1 MNIDTWCVERLN
13 TTMREYEQLKAA
25 GMDTIGD
32 VKEALNQGAQVFAER
47 VRGKIETAQKLAKQ
61 IDELEGGKE
70 ITEPPAPA
78 GDAPDTS
85 NDARPY
91 TPMFAPPPN
100 KSALRGPR
108 TLDELKSYQ
117 EDIITPEIAANILGC
132 GAPDICNQAQV
143 DAGALG
149 FPVIVLC
156 GEVKIPRRGFIHFM
170 EYGHTGGGG
179 KN

>member
-32 VKEALNQGAQVFAER
+32 VKE
-47 VRGKIETAQKLAKQ
+47 
-61 IDELEGGKE
+61 
-70 ITEPPAPA
+70 
-78 GDAPDTS
+78 
-85 NDARPY
+85 ARPY